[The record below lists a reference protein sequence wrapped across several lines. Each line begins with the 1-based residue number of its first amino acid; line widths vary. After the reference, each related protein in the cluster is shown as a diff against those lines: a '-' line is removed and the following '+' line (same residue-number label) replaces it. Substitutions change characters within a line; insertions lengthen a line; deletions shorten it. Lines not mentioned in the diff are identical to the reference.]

1 MTDGLSDDCPKEE
14 GTDADPPVDP
24 LAPQLDAPVTT
35 DSCCCCWA
43 PPPDDQ
49 SLSTQ
54 QHVVSR
60 ACVEKGSNTQHS
72 IKQRGDERN
81 KKKRERKRTSLD
93 CVFYF
98 TGTLNCDTH
107 THTKQDV
114 SPTHKGHWNSTL
126 RDPRDGPRATGR
138 NWYRT
143 RPSSSGG

>member
-35 DSCCCCWA
+35 DSCCCCCCCCWA

-72 IKQRGDERN
+72 IKQRGDER
-81 KKKRERKRTSLD
+81 KKKKKNIVRLRVLFHWNLELRH
-93 CVFYF
+93 
-98 TGTLNCDTH
+98 TH
-107 THTKQDV
+107 THE
-114 SPTHKGHWNSTL
+114 
-126 RDPRDGPRATGR
+126 TGR
-138 NWYRT
+138 FTNT
-143 RPSSSGG
+143 